1 MVQLF
6 TGFPCERIELY
17 VRSEIVAKRQE
28 RRQRRIDERT
38 QRLMRGETM
47 DDADD
52 MDDDDPN
59 DDMLWSKML
68 SYKEAGCACLPL
80 TLPLT
85 LPASH
90 SASPSINAHASCGL
104 LCVIAGTSWG
114 WGARKR
120 AAKRLK
126 RRL

>member
-68 SYKEAGCACLPL
+68 SYKKPGVPASNS
-80 TLPLT
+80 
-85 LPASH
+85 ASH
-90 SASPSINAHASCGL
+90 SACLSLCQPLNKRTCL
-104 LCVIAGTSWG
+104 LWITICVIAGTSWG